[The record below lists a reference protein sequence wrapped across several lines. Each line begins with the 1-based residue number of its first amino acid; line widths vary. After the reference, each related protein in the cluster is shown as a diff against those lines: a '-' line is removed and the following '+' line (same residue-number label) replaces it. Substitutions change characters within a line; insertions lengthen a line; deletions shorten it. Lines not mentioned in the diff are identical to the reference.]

1 MTNKLMH
8 SALLLIFL
16 LWLVTGAMGVAAGSE
31 KTDIEGQMLHRRAV
45 EAAIWGMPLVGIR
58 SFLTAT
64 RRDLGGDWNDIIYFS
79 RPMVSRHGFLTAN
92 NQTPYVVA
100 SLSTRQGALVVE
112 IPPATA
118 KAKLFGSFVDIWERP
133 ITDVGPKGADRGKGG
148 KYLFLPPGYE
158 GKIPEGYLVFRP
170 CSYAVYVALRPVPG
184 AGASLEEVVAYG
196 KRVRVYPLSQVHYPP
211 PTRYI
216 DAYPHK
222 WDTLPKYDL
231 SFYQLIAEVINEEP
245 VQPRDLAMMGLL
257 ASLGIEKGKPFT
269 PDERTRK
276 ILTAAVQE
284 AHEYLQW
291 MFEKHSFR
299 KYFPDRQWSVFNLP
313 REQARTGWPFMT
325 TNRMLVDLRA
335 NVYHFVT
342 FMPKKPGAAAAV
354 AVTLYDAAG
363 QPLDGQT
370 TYRLRVPEKMP
381 ARDFWS
387 VIAYSFATHGFIK
400 GAQRVGI
407 SSLILDQVDRNTD
420 GSVDI
425 YFSPQPPPG
434 HERNW
439 IQTGERF
446 WVGLRLYGPK
456 KLALLTKCWSIG
468 DLEVVERE
476 QDLAGKR

>member
-1 MTNKLMH
+1 MASKIMRHVVLVVFMF
-8 SALLLIFL
+8 SLLLPG
-16 LWLVTGAMGVAAGSE
+16 TGTFAAPAE
-31 KTDIEGQMLHRRAV
+31 KLGIEGRMLHRRAV

-79 RPMVSRHGFLTAN
+79 KPMVSRHGFLTAN

-100 SLSTRQGALVVE
+100 SLSTKRGALVVE
-112 IPPATA
+112 IPPATD

-148 KYLFLPPGYE
+148 KYLFLPPGYGGE
-158 GKIPEGYLVFRP
+158 IPEGYLVFRP

-184 AGASLEEVVAYG
+184 EGASLAEVVAYG
-196 KRVRVYPLSQVHYPP
+196 KQVRVYPLSQAHYPP

-231 SFYQLIAEVINEEP
+231 SFYKLIAEVINEEP
-245 VQPRDLAMMGLL
+245 VQSRDLAMMGLL

-269 PDERTRK
+269 PDARTRK

-313 REQARTGWPFMT
+313 REQARAGWPFMT
-325 TNRMLVDLRA
+325 RNRMLIDLRA
-335 NVYHFVT
+335 NMYHFVT

-354 AVTLYDAAG
+354 AATLYDADGKPLNG
-363 QPLDGQT
+363 QD
-370 TYRLRVPEKMP
+370 TYRLRVPGEMP

-400 GAQRVGI
+400 GAKRVGI
-407 SSLILDQVDRNTD
+407 SSLILDQVDRNED

-425 YFSPQPPPG
+425 YFAPTPPPG

-456 KLALLTKCWSIG
+456 KLLLVTKHWSIG
-468 DLEVVERE
+468 DLEVVR
-476 QDLAGKR
+476 